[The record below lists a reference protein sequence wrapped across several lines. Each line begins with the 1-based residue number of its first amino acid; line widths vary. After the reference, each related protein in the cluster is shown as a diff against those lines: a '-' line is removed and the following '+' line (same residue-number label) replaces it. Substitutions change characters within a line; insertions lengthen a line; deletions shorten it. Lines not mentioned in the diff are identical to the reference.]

1 MQKRRLNFR
10 VGRRKRAS
18 KIVRTMLEAFENV
31 PHKATAEARVKL
43 DFALN
48 IFKNSKTFRLSTRT
62 CCMSML
68 QYFS

>member
-31 PHKATAEARVKL
+31 PHKATADARVKTGL
-43 DFALN
+43 R
-48 IFKNSKTFRLSTRT
+48 SE
-62 CCMSML
+62 
-68 QYFS
+68 YFQE